1 MRINFLFKVWPYLA
15 FAVLVGGL
23 LVRAVLAR
31 KLMAVSKAERS
42 EASKVFL
49 RGKVWFLSLLG
60 LFLVHVLGMLF
71 PHSVILWD
79 TVPLQLYVLEGLA
92 FAAGVLA
99 LAGYISLLWRYF
111 GRSGESVSGEVGN
124 VAFAALLFVALLSGL
139 LIAVFYRWGSSWG
152 TVTLT
157 PYMRSLFQGKPA
169 VEYVARMP
177 FLVQLHVF
185 SLFAGLAL
193 LPFTRATS
201 LLILRMYRG
210 FDLVVKPLLIRG
222 ERRLAPVDA
231 WLQRYNP
238 TAWIF
243 RDEEE

>member
-1 MRINFLFKVWPYLA
+1 M
-15 FAVLVGGL
+15 
-23 LVRAVLAR
+23 
-31 KLMAVSKAERS
+31 
-42 EASKVFL
+42 
-49 RGKVWFLSLLG
+49 
-60 LFLVHVLGMLF
+60 
-71 PHSVILWD
+71 
-79 TVPLQLYVLEGLA
+79 
-92 FAAGVLA
+92 LA

-124 VAFAALLFVALLSGL
+124 VAFAALLFVGLVSGL

-157 PYMRSLFQGKPA
+157 PYMLSLLQGKPA

-185 SLFAGLAL
+185 SLFAALAL
-193 LPFTRATS
+193 LPFTRAAS
-201 LLILRMYRG
+201 LLVPRMHRG
-210 FDLVVKPLLIRG
+210 FDLVLKPFLIRAG
-222 ERRLAPVDA
+222 RGHALVDA